1 MTQKARTHAAPA
13 VNEPVT
19 GEPAVNEQV
28 TGEPA
33 VNEQGREGMQ
43 EPAGGL
49 APNVIGLPVAPTL
62 AGVLVETVGGRYSSQ
77 MGIDIDAGDPAVER
91 WFVAST
97 LFGTRIAAAVAE
109 RAFAALEASG
119 IHRITDAEAH
129 EWDELVALLDSAGY
143 ARYDGRTASR
153 LQALARQVTERYGGE
168 VAEIGRR
175 FQEPDELAAAL
186 DELTGWGP
194 VTVSLFLRELRGVWP
209 GARPGVD
216 RRAVQAGQHLGLLSK
231 EDPFEHLGLVAALS
245 HVDLR
250 DLEAALVRLALAHP
264 KTGDCPGGR
273 GCVVLARSAKPGGIY
288 QQLALPGC
296 RTITVRTMRADDG
309 PSLAALYASLDEDD
323 VYRRFFSTR
332 LPPDSFIMQM
342 ADVARRGGGGLVA
355 TASSRST
362 HEERPAPAETMVAEA
377 TYTPLANGN
386 AELGIT
392 VTRGARGWLG
402 PYLLDVLLEDA
413 AAHWFPNLEADVLAA
428 NAPMLAMLRRRGYA
442 VIDMADHPVSI
453 LMAVG
458 TAGRVPSWPPARAAL
473 RVLVEAPSGSWEASD
488 ALRRAGVEVLGCPSP
503 SGGWAGCPELR
514 GTPCPLA
521 SGADVIVVAVP
532 GEPGRLL
539 IGAHRRLHASV
550 PLFAELAPEDPDP
563 GVQAERLTRGATE
576 AEVDAILR
584 RVDRRSLETNAT
596 RSAPPRTGER

>member
-1 MTQKARTHAAPA
+1 MTRKAHTGIPQAAETARPKGT
-13 VNEPVT
+13 E
-19 GEPAVNEQV
+19 EQ
-28 TGEPA
+28 A
-33 VNEQGREGMQ
+33 R
-43 EPAGGL
+43 GL
-49 APNVIGLPVAPTL
+49 APSVSGLPVAPTL
-62 AGVLVETVGGRYSSQ
+62 AGVLVETIGGRYSSE

-129 EWDELVALLDSAGY
+129 EWGDLVALLDSAGY
-143 ARYDGRTASR
+143 ARYDERTASR

-175 FQEPDELAAAL
+175 FQEPEDLAAAL

-209 GARPGVD
+209 GARPDVD
-216 RRAVQAGQHLGLLSK
+216 RRALWAGQHLGLLSQQNPLDQL
-231 EDPFEHLGLVAALS
+231 ELVATLS
-245 HVDLR
+245 SVDLR
-250 DLEAALVRLALAHP
+250 DLEAALVRLTLAHP
-264 KTGDCPGGR
+264 RTGGCPGGR
-273 GCVVLARSAKPGGIY
+273 GCVVLARSAKPGGIFR
-288 QQLALPGC
+288 QLALPGG
-296 RTITVRTMRADDG
+296 RTITVRTMRAGDG
-309 PSLAALYASLDEDD
+309 PHLAALYASLDEED

-342 ADVARRGGGGLVA
+342 ADVAHRGGGGLVA
-355 TASSRST
+355 TVGSGSSTPST
-362 HEERPAPAETMVAEA
+362 HDEHGGTAETMVAEA
-377 TYTPLANGN
+377 TYTPLTNGN

-402 PYLLDVLLEDA
+402 PYLLDVLAEDA

-453 LMAVG
+453 LMTVG
-458 TAGRVPSWPPARAAL
+458 TVGRVPSWPPARAPF
-473 RVLVEAPSGSWEASD
+473 RVLVEVPSGSWEAAD
-488 ALRRAGVEVLGCPSP
+488 ALRQAGAEVLGCPSP

-539 IGAHRRLHASV
+539 LGAHRRLHASV
-550 PLFAELAPEDPDP
+550 PLCAELAPGDPDP
-563 GVQAERLTRGATE
+563 GVRVERLTRGATE
-576 AEVDAILR
+576 AEVEAILR
-584 RVDRRSLETNAT
+584 QAERRSLEMDVARRPGT
-596 RSAPPRTGER
+596 RIAER